1 MDWDGSAC
9 SQSWTQLS
17 TYTHTHT
24 HTHTHILFSGNLI
37 MLQVKMFTSF
47 KSISDLFICCN
58 KWHHLIPLSIFWGQN
73 LHLSHDMRCVNSSV
87 LEMSLN
93 LHTSPRLSG
102 GRVRFPVS
110 LHPLLHIYSSLSTL
124 IMSYVKVCVLSL
136 FNWKL
141 VNREVFESKELVL
154 FTLVAV
160 GLAQC
165 LELQG
170 SRVCEVKWE
179 RSLPKLAGRH

>member
-1 MDWDGSAC
+1 M
-9 SQSWTQLS
+9 
-17 TYTHTHT
+17 
-24 HTHTHILFSGNLI
+24 
-37 MLQVKMFTSF
+37 
-47 KSISDLFICCN
+47 SDLFICCN
-58 KWHHLIPLSIFWGQN
+58 KWYHLIPLSIFWGQN

-93 LHTSPRLSG
+93 LYTSPRSSG

-110 LHPLLHIYSSLSTL
+110 LHPLLLIYSSLSTL
-124 IMSYVKVCVLSL
+124 LMSYVKVCVLSL

-141 VNREVFESKELVL
+141 LNREVFESKELVL
-154 FTLVAV
+154 FPLVAV

-170 SRVCEVKWE
+170 SRVCEVKWD
-179 RSLPKLAGRH
+179 RVCLN